1 MRITLPES
9 SQRRQRSAGSTIAS
23 AIIHAT
29 VIGGTLVATG
39 MSAERPR
46 YPKVQPENIVFVKS
60 HDIDQPALK
69 RPRVST
75 AERPPVIPR
84 EILAPLP
91 STVSVVVD
99 PSIVP
104 TGVPP
109 VDAALGVPF
118 DSTARA
124 SDGAGSGAASS
135 SGSGDSGTPMTA
147 FTVDR
152 EVVPLRGVAPRYPS
166 LLASANIEGMVVMQ
180 FVVDTLGRVERGSLD
195 VVRADHALF
204 EQSVREALA
213 RMRFVPA
220 EAGGRKVRQLVEQP
234 FTFALTRRD

>member
-60 HDIDQPALK
+60 HEIDQPALK
-69 RPRVST
+69 RPRVPT
-75 AERPPVIPR
+75 PERPPIIPR
-84 EILAPLP
+84 EVLFPLP
-91 STVSVVVD
+91 TAVPVVVD
-99 PSIVP
+99 PTLIP
-104 TGVPP
+104 TGIPP
-109 VDAALGVPF
+109 VDASLGVPF

-124 SDGAGSGAASS
+124 SDGTGRGAASS
-135 SGSGDSGTPMTA
+135 SGTGDSGAPMTA

-152 EVVPLRGVAPRYPS
+152 EVVPLRGVAPRYPT
-166 LLASANIEGMVVMQ
+166 LLASANIEGTVVLQ
-180 FVVDTLGRVERGSLD
+180 FVVDTLGRVERGSVD
-195 VVRADHALF
+195 VLRADHALF